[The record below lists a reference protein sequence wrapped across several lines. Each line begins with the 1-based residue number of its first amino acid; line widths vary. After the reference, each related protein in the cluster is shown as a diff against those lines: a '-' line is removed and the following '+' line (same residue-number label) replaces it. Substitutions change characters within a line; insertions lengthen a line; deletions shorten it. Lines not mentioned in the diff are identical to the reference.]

1 MAPVGYRHPP
11 RIRCRDRA
19 LAGAAIFSGC
29 VFGLVALIVLVGAWL
44 SAPAKGSSARV
55 ERPATLAAGAAES
68 GNPTD
73 WSSGGVVGSG
83 GPVGSGV
90 AGSVGASGV
99 GGQPAAPG
107 SAGWVSVTPELADRS
122 DPAALPPVPAQRAA
136 VVGAEVTLA
145 PAVCTRMVP
154 DLDSLHTALLTA
166 TGDEVFC
173 LRGADHKPMAI
184 SAVAFARAALG
195 TPYVWGGNGKRDGGF
210 DCSGLTTAAY
220 AAAGLRLPRTAQ
232 TQYNAMP
239 HLPADAQVQPG
250 DLVFFG
256 AGPRSVTHVGIAVS
270 ETEMINAPQPGERV
284 KVAPLRRRDLVGIA
298 RPSELRGASVRGSG
312 SSD

>member
-1 MAPVGYRHPP
+1 
-11 RIRCRDRA
+11 
-19 LAGAAIFSGC
+19 
-29 VFGLVALIVLVGAWL
+29 
-44 SAPAKGSSARV
+44 
-55 ERPATLAAGAAES
+55 
-68 GNPTD
+68 
-73 WSSGGVVGSG
+73 
-83 GPVGSGV
+83 
-90 AGSVGASGV
+90 
-99 GGQPAAPG
+99 
-107 SAGWVSVTPELADRS
+107 LADRS